1 MHDQQDDRGI
11 PFGVIASISILV
23 LAAAGGG
30 SWWAWR
36 SQQSS
41 LKVPVTTNTPK
52 SSTPQSSQTIQPT
65 TEKPSTKEKIQV
77 YWLNDVDNQI
87 VLIPSSIPL
96 NNKTLNKGEILESA
110 FNSLLAGPTNSTFTT
125 TIPQG
130 TKLRRVSLKN
140 DGVHVDLS
148 QEFTVG
154 GGSSSMSGRLAQVV
168 YTATSL
174 DPNTQVWI
182 EVDGK
187 QLEVL
192 GGEGLMLDQPLTR
205 QDVDQNFPL

>member
-11 PFGVIASISILV
+11 PLGVIASISILV

-41 LKVPVTTNTPK
+41 PVTTTTPE
-52 SSTPQSSQTIQPT
+52 SSTPKSSQTIQPT

-87 VLIPSSIPL
+87 VLSPSSIPL

-110 FNSLLAGPTNSTFTT
+110 FNSLLAGPTNGTFTT

-130 TKLRRVSLKN
+130 TKLRGVSLKN

>member
-11 PFGVIASISILV
+11 PLGVIASISILV

-41 LKVPVTTNTPK
+41 SVTTTTPK
-52 SSTPQSSQTIQPT
+52 SSTPKSSQTIQPT

-87 VLIPSSIPL
+87 VLSPSSIPL

-110 FNSLLAGPTNSTFTT
+110 FNSLLAGPTNGTFTT

-130 TKLRRVSLKN
+130 TKLRGVSLKN

-154 GGSSSMSGRLAQVV
+154 GGSSSMSGRLAQIV
-168 YTATSL
+168 YTASSL

-205 QDVDQNFPL
+205 QDVNQNFPL

>member
-23 LAAAGGG
+23 LTAAGGG

-41 LKVPVTTNTPK
+41 PEVPVTTTPK
-52 SSTPQSSQTIQPT
+52 SSQTIQPT

-87 VLIPSSIPL
+87 VLSPSSIPL

-110 FNSLLAGPTNSTFTT
+110 FNSLLAGPTNGTFTT

-130 TKLRRVSLKN
+130 TKLRGVSLKN

-154 GGSSSMSGRLAQVV
+154 GGSSSMSGRLAQIV
-168 YTATSL
+168 YTASSL

>member
-11 PFGVIASISILV
+11 PLGVIASISILV

-41 LKVPVTTNTPK
+41 PEVPVTTTTPE
-52 SSTPQSSQTIQPT
+52 SSTPKSSQTIQPT
-65 TEKPSTKEKIQV
+65 TDKPSTKEKIQV
-77 YWLNDVDNQI
+77 YWLNDVDNKI
-87 VLIPSSIPL
+87 VLIPSPIPL

-110 FNSLLAGPTNSTFTT
+110 FNTLLAGPTNGTFTT

-148 QEFTVG
+148 REFTVG

>member
-11 PFGVIASISILV
+11 PLGVIASISILV
-23 LAAAGGG
+23 LAAGGG
-30 SWWAWR
+30 GTWWAWR

-41 LKVPVTTNTPK
+41 PEVPVTTTPQ
-52 SSTPQSSQTIQPT
+52 SSTPKSSQTIQPT

-96 NNKTLNKGEILESA
+96 NNKTLNKGQILESA
-110 FNSLLAGPTNSTFTT
+110 FEGLLAGPTNGTFTT

-130 TKLRRVSLKN
+130 TKLRGVSLKS

-168 YTATSL
+168 YTASSL

-205 QDVDQNFPL
+205 QDVNQNFPL

>member
-11 PFGVIASISILV
+11 PLGVIASISILV
-23 LAAAGGG
+23 LTAGGG
-30 SWWAWR
+30 GTWWAWR

-41 LKVPVTTNTPK
+41 PEVPVTTTPQSSTPK
-52 SSTPQSSQTIQPT
+52 SSQSIQPT

-96 NNKTLNKGEILESA
+96 NNKTLNKGQILESA
-110 FNSLLAGPTNSTFTT
+110 FEGLLAGPTNGTFTT

-130 TKLRRVSLKN
+130 TKLRGVSLKS

-168 YTATSL
+168 YTASSL

-205 QDVDQNFPL
+205 QDVNQNFPL